1 MRMIR
6 QDQLHV
12 EDLNLLEKRPVNK
25 EDNKNEDDP
34 HNATNYP
41 DDKKGASKVTPDDA
55 VSKAAIEEEEENLNT
70 EQDLPSFIK
79 RLGVEPYIRFAEFCK
94 YLSLFNQRTGLDEK
108 I

>member
-12 EDLNLLEKRPVNK
+12 EDLNLLEKRPNNK

-41 DDKKGASKVTPDDA
+41 DDKKSA
-55 VSKAAIEEEEENLNT
+55 
-70 EQDLPSFIK
+70 
-79 RLGVEPYIRFAEFCK
+79 
-94 YLSLFNQRTGLDEK
+94 
-108 I
+108 